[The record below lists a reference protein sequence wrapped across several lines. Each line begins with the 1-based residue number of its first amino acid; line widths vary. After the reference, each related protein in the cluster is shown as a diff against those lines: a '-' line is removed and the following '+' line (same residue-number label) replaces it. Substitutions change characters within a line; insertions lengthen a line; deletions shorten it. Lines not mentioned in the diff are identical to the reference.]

1 MRIQIFINFQLRY
14 IHGRITEGRLLKIAL
29 KWIPKQKRARGRPKK
44 NWMQNIRK
52 AMNERK
58 LNEGQWED
66 RKQWSL
72 GVGQRRKAF

>member
-1 MRIQIFINFQLRY
+1 MAER
-14 IHGRITEGRLLKIAL
+14 RLPKIAL
-29 KWIPKQKRARGRPKK
+29 KCIPKQKRTRGRPKK

-52 AMNERK
+52 AMNERN

-66 RKQWSL
+66 MKQWSL

>member
-1 MRIQIFINFQLRY
+1 VTSSWSFIRQQNSDLNSVSP
-14 IHGRITEGRLLKIAL
+14 GG
-29 KWIPKQKRARGRPKK
+29 RGRSKK
-44 NWMQNIRK
+44 NWIEGIRK

-72 GVGQRRKAF
+72 GVGQHRKTF